1 MTPML
6 SPQEYVLDDEKRR
19 ISILKVLPN
28 AKWLPARVHRF
39 IARHFAVSRS
49 FRARI
54 CSRSSE
60 CAVYVA

>member
-28 AKWLPARVHRF
+28 AKW
-39 IARHFAVSRS
+39 
-49 FRARI
+49 
-54 CSRSSE
+54 
-60 CAVYVA
+60 